1 MPQPLGVDHQLQARV
16 QGHTHLGSRVF
27 FVLAE
32 DEHGLAGRVVELQ
45 PGADDPARL
54 VRVQPVV
61 VVAMQLA
68 QRRRLVAGVELDD
81 PDAAVVAADGLDVAG
96 QAGRDR
102 PVSSPDPVLVCLA
115 VVPESAAVHLAGRRR
130 QRGEI
135 RITAALPVQVL
146 QLFPFRGRD
155 LRAGEVAESDV
166 ALVGQDVELVMH
178 ARSPRCG
185 LHWQPA
191 GAGRLAL
198 LFPARRRLTPAA
210 RTGNQAVTGFLA
222 AAYLRPGTAT
232 VAGSPDAEATPR
244 TSS

>member
-1 MPQPLGVDHQLQARV
+1 MPQPFGVNHQLQAWV
-16 QGHTHLGSRVF
+16 QGHPRLGSRVF

-32 DEHGLAGRVVELQ
+32 DEHGLARRVVELQ

-68 QRRRLVAGVELDD
+68 QRGRLVAGVELDD

-96 QAGRDR
+96 QTGRDR

-130 QRGEI
+130 QRGEV

-146 QLFPFRGRD
+146 QLFPFRG
-155 LRAGEVAESDV
+155 
-166 ALVGQDVELVMH
+166 
-178 ARSPRCG
+178 
-185 LHWQPA
+185 
-191 GAGRLAL
+191 
-198 LFPARRRLTPAA
+198 
-210 RTGNQAVTGFLA
+210 
-222 AAYLRPGTAT
+222 
-232 VAGSPDAEATPR
+232 
-244 TSS
+244 